1 MSLMSGISRF
11 SWCRFSK
18 SSKNLRREFQVTSL
32 CDSLGPDKPNRC
44 IFNNIPT
51 TTSPQSA
58 QRRRDPGSHPHLQRS
73 SQQLCCR
80 HGARSSRASD
90 APHFLRSRTGSLLP
104 FSSLGRLISAP
115 PGPFLPSCGKPQALD
130 TPAAVPRAA
139 ASPPALSSSHFP
151 TRTWLAG
158 CPEHQLPRRLLPIS
172 QRRKSPAYAGSS
184 KAQFQC
190 LHPSDSPPA
199 RWNKQPLATVAR
211 PPHAPLSAVPQ
222 PGWSPGATGSTCP
235 SHQPGGK
242 GRHHLHGRT
251 PQEEFPGKQECPRH
265 GDGLIQL

>member
-1 MSLMSGISRF
+1 MSGISRF

-151 TRTWLAG
+151 TRMWLAG
-158 CPEHQLPRRLLPIS
+158 RPEHQLPRRLLPIS